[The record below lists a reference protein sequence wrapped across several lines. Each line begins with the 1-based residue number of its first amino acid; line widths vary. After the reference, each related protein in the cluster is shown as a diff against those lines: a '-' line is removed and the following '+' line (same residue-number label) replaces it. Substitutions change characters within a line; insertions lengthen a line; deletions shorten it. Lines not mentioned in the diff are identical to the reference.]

1 MQLFNSTKG
10 GILVVNSV
18 MGSLEFLQN
27 QNQNKFSFS
36 FLDKIQIIK
45 LTKVLYMSSSFWLLR
60 VESRDFCQAEKERT
74 ACKAEQIQKMT
85 IVSTHNGPRLSF

>member
-10 GILVVNSV
+10 GLLVVNSV

-60 VESRDFCQAEKERT
+60 VESRDFSQAEKDST
-74 ACKAEQIQKMT
+74 ARKDEQTNKMT
-85 IVSTHNGPRLSF
+85 TIFTQSGARLSF